1 MRDLLLA
8 DIVSAYGDNVCQ
20 TNSSDFPGYQRA
32 LFARKISDQDRELE
46 KYCSTGFVLMSK
58 QMEIQTPLAFYDK
71 DTVGKLSPQVNN
83 WKSQIQLSL
92 VQMYVGW
99 NPLEW

>member
-1 MRDLLLA
+1 MGDLLLA
-8 DIVSAYGDNVCQ
+8 DIVSTYGDNVCQ

-32 LFARKISDQDRELE
+32 LFARKISDQSGLE
-46 KYCSTGFVLMSK
+46 KDCSTGFVLMSK

-71 DTVGKLSPQVNN
+71 DTVGKLIPQVNN
-83 WKSQIQLSL
+83 WKSRIQLSL

>member
-1 MRDLLLA
+1 MFVKPIPQIFQAIKEHCLLEK
-8 DIVSAYGDNVCQ
+8 SAIN
-20 TNSSDFPGYQRA
+20 
-32 LFARKISDQDRELE
+32 RELE
-46 KYCSTGFVLMSK
+46 KDCSTGFVLMSK

-71 DTVGKLSPQVNN
+71 DTVGKLIPQVNN
-83 WKSQIQLSL
+83 WKSRIQLSL